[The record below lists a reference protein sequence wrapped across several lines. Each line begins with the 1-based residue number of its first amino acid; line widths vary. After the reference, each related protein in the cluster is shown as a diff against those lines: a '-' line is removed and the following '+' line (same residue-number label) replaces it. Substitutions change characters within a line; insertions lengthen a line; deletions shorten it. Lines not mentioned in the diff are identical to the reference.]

1 MLRSIK
7 TTLAYAKIELLRA
20 LRDPITTI
28 VLFGIPVLLVL
39 VFGTITGR
47 GDDVSVRVA
56 VINNSS
62 EQFAGEFEEALTKVK
77 PFQLPDEKLTLDQ
90 ARQQMDDDSLDGII
104 ELPKDFGALQAGAPS
119 GAVKLYYDQSDAQTG
134 DIVAGIMRSVVED
147 TNRSLTP
154 APTPITIER
163 TPINVAQASAF
174 DGIFAMFTAMAT
186 MMVGIFAVGS
196 VFPTAKKT
204 GALRR
209 LRATPIKAREII
221 LGTTGCYL
229 IIGLIGVTLLTVLA
243 LTLFN
248 LDMRGDWLS
257 YAAFIVFSIFVMLG
271 FGLAIGGIAKNTTQS
286 DVWAQIVFLAS
297 LAFSGVWFPRALMP
311 EFLQGITS
319 YMPLS
324 PIIDGISAI
333 VTEGASFLALGP
345 ELAILAGWGVLVYF
359 VGIKLFR
366 WE

>member
-39 VFGTITGR
+39 VFGTIVSR

-56 VINNSS
+56 IINNSS
-62 EQFAGEFEEALTKVK
+62 EQFAGQFEEALTKVK

-90 ARQQMDDDSLDGII
+90 ARQQMEDDSLDGII
-104 ELPKDFGALQAGAPS
+104 ELPENFGALQAGAPS

-174 DGIFAMFTAMAT
+174 DSIFAMFTAMAT

-209 LRATPIKAREII
+209 LHATPIKAREVI
-221 LGTTGCYL
+221 LGTTGCYVV
-229 IIGLIGVTLLTVLA
+229 IGLIGVALLTILA

-257 YAAFIVFSIFVMLG
+257 YSAFILFSILVMLG
-271 FGLAIGGIAKNTTQS
+271 FGLAIGSVAKNSTQA
-286 DVWAQIVFLAS
+286 DVWGQIVFLAS

-319 YMPLS
+319 YLPLS
-324 PIIDGISAI
+324 PIIDGIRAI
-333 VTEGASFLALGP
+333 VTEGASLLALGP
-345 ELAILAGWGVLVYF
+345 ELAILTAWGVVVYF
-359 VGIKLFR
+359 LGIKLFR